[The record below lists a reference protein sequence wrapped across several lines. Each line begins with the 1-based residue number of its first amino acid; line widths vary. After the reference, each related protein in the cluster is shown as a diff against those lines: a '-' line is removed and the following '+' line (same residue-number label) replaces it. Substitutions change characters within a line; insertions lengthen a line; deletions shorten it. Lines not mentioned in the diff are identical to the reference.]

1 MLKNI
6 EINSFYSL
14 DLFLLLLKTW
24 KMTTDWLLN
33 EVAMITETNLDWM
46 KKRYRLYSENQLNWK
61 PNKDTW
67 SLNEI
72 FAHLNEYANFYH
84 SVIFKRLETTKYRTP
99 SATFSSSPLG
109 KSAWGSMK
117 LGNAKNIKRKF
128 NAPKLY
134 NPSINKQLV
143 SGNDC
148 QTFEE
153 KQREFLSLLEQ
164 VTTVNLRKVRVPIA
178 ISKFVRLRLGD
189 ALLFVAYHNER
200 HMQQAMNI
208 SKLPAFPKK

>member
-1 MLKNI
+1 
-6 EINSFYSL
+6 
-14 DLFLLLLKTW
+14 
-24 KMTTDWLLN
+24 MTTDWLLN
-33 EVAMITETNLDWM
+33 EVAMITETNLNWL

-84 SVIFKRLETTKYRTP
+84 SVILKRISITKHRTP
-99 SATFSSSPLG
+99 SLTFTSSPLG

-134 NPSINKQLV
+134 NPSINKQLKT
-143 SGNDC
+143 GNDC

-153 KQREFLSLLEQ
+153 KQKELLAILEQ

-200 HMQQAMNI
+200 HMQQAMNL

>member
-1 MLKNI
+1 
-6 EINSFYSL
+6 
-14 DLFLLLLKTW
+14 
-24 KMTTDWLLN
+24 MTTDWLLN
-33 EVAMITETNLDWM
+33 EVAMITESNLDWI

-67 SLNEI
+67 CLNEI

-84 SVIFKRLETTKYRTP
+84 SVIQKRISTTKHRTP
-99 SATFSSSPLG
+99 SLTFTSSPLG

-143 SGNDC
+143 KGNDC

-153 KQREFLSLLEQ
+153 KQKEFLQLLEQ
-164 VTTVNLRKVRVPIA
+164 ITTVNLRKVRVPIA

-200 HMQQAMNI
+200 HMQQALNL
-208 SKLPAFPKK
+208 SKSSAFPKK

>member
-1 MLKNI
+1 
-6 EINSFYSL
+6 
-14 DLFLLLLKTW
+14 
-24 KMTTDWLLN
+24 MTTDWLLN
-33 EVAMITETNLDWM
+33 EVAMITESNLDWI

-84 SVIFKRLETTKYRTP
+84 SVIQKRILSTKHRTP
-99 SATFSSSPLG
+99 SLIFTSSPLG

-117 LGNAKNIKRKF
+117 LGNAKNVKRKF

-134 NPSINKQLV
+134 NPSVNKQLV
-143 SGNDC
+143 KGNDC
-148 QTFEE
+148 QIFED
-153 KQREFLSLLEQ
+153 KQKEFLQLLEQ

-200 HMQQAMNI
+200 HMQQALNL
-208 SKLPAFPKK
+208 SKSSAFPKK